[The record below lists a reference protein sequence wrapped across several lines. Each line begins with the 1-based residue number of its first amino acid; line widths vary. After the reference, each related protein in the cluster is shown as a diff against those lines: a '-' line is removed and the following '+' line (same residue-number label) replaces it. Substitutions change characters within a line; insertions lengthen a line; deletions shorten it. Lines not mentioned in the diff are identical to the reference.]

1 MKISVVFSD
10 GTSGAVSSNEL
21 ETMIKSKRIMAF
33 RRYGEW
39 VRVDFDP
46 TRGEGGNYDGPE
58 RRGK

>member
-10 GTSGAVSSNEL
+10 GTSGAVSSTEL
-21 ETMIKSKRIMAF
+21 ESMIRSKRIMAF

-46 TRGEGGNYDGPE
+46 VRG
-58 RRGK
+58 

>member
-10 GTSGAVSSNEL
+10 GTSGAVSSAEL

-46 TRGEGGNYDGPE
+46 VRGQGGEYDGPE
-58 RRGK
+58 RREI